1 MTKRACK
8 VYFLKSAIVNVD
20 MRRLISYT
28 VFASLLLMTLS
39 FAGMAFFGMP
49 GTDMGMGQCMG
60 DACSS
65 LPMSHG
71 SDTNCLD
78 HCVRSVS
85 PAATMVAIE
94 SIALFFSFVI
104 FLSQIFLCDAS
115 IDDPRRRLREGIGKF
130 LRHKNLST
138 VILRN

>member
-8 VYFLKSAIVNVD
+8 VYFLESAIVNAD
-20 MRRLISYT
+20 MRRLMSSI
-28 VFASLLLMTLS
+28 VLASLLLMTLS

-49 GTDMGMGQCMG
+49 GTDMGMGQCIG
-60 DACSS
+60 GACGPM
-65 LPMSHG
+65 PMSHG
-71 SDTNCLD
+71 SDANCLD
-78 HCVRSVS
+78 HCIRLVS
-85 PAATMVAIE
+85 PAATAVAIDV
-94 SIALFFSFVI
+94 IAMFFSFII
-104 FLSQIFLCDAS
+104 FFSQIFLCDAS